1 MHREGYASRAALQ
14 GIVRYRPLASLYE
27 AALLPAKAIGLGH
40 LSPRL
45 VARRRPGMPVIATPA
60 TPPQPLAMVKVGYQ
74 PWDGSDL
81 LHVKATKKKPR
92 ATAGLKLIERRYE
105 KGPTG

>member
-1 MHREGYASRAALQ
+1 
-14 GIVRYRPLASLYE
+14 
-27 AALLPAKAIGLGH
+27 
-40 LSPRL
+40 
-45 VARRRPGMPVIATPA
+45 MPVIATPA

-92 ATAGLKLIERRYE
+92 ATAGLKLNEVE
-105 KGPTG
+105 LMKGTDLLKVGPATLVAGSLVDRNAGLRWMEGPRLHSLM